1 MQVIGKILAAF
12 MVKPMRQTMGLD
24 RMETLQIKDR
34 VHEAAIGRIAIINR
48 LNIDADN
55 LRPLRIGI
63 QHRVKG
69 LAQNIG
75 AQIGVPETLGD
86 TMHDRIFQARLVED
100 RRIEER
106 AQYGIVLGG
115 FLRFGTDGMPDRI
128 DLTQTGGRF
137 R

>member
-1 MQVIGKILAAF
+1 
-12 MVKPMRQTMGLD
+12 
-24 RMETLQIKDR
+24 
-34 VHEAAIGRIAIINR
+34 
-48 LNIDADN
+48 
-55 LRPLRIGI
+55 
-63 QHRVKG
+63 
-69 LAQNIG
+69 
-75 AQIGVPETLGD
+75 
-86 TMHDRIFQARLVED
+86 MHDRIFQARLVED